1 MRKSVDV
8 SLSDFLSNVK
18 VEETLESKLLKEL
31 PLHKPF
37 TTKVLVDYYKVSKN
51 VIYPLLNKLE
61 SSGILTKSKGNF
73 SNKNNVTIYQ
83 RVK

>member
-1 MRKSVDV
+1 LKKIRTF
-8 SLSDFLSNVK
+8 SLADILSSVK